1 VFAFEYLN
9 MCTSGGSEY
18 IQEQIEEKG
27 LERIVVAACTPLTHE
42 PVFMDILKQAG
53 LPQRYLEFINIR
65 EHCSYVHQAP
75 EVREDA
81 TEKAIELVKAGIARS
96 RVLEEIPTKTVH
108 VTPKALVIGGGIGG
122 ISAAV
127 DLGDEGYQVYLVEKN
142 TTIGGRMAQLDR
154 TFPTDD
160 CSI

>member
-1 VFAFEYLN
+1 
-9 MCTSGGSEY
+9 MCTSGGSEF
-18 IQEQIEEKG
+18 IQEQIEERG

-42 PVFMDILKQAG
+42 PVFLNILKEAG
-53 LPQRYLEFINIR
+53 LPQRYLEFVNIR

-75 EVREDA
+75 EVRDES
-81 TEKAIELVKAGIARS
+81 TQKAIELVEAGIARS
-96 RVLEEIPTKTVH
+96 RLLEDVPTKTVP
-108 VTPKALVIGGGIGG
+108 VKPTALVIGGGIGG
-122 ISAAV
+122 ISAAI
-127 DLGDEGYQVYLVEKN
+127 DLGDEGYKVYLVEKN